1 MLALQSQEK
10 NKKML
15 DKQITICYNN
25 NVNKTNNIFKKVEV
39 LHYGKRKINK
49 KRNRNNDDE

>member
-1 MLALQSQEK
+1 
-10 NKKML
+10 ML
-15 DKQITICYNN
+15 DKQKTICYNN